1 MTDTVTA
8 PALTPGDVPY
18 VRPDVRQFL
27 DLVAMVG
34 RPPMHEGTAEAARA
48 AMQASS
54 VLAEAAGRE
63 VRRVEDLNC
72 PGPRRPIALRFYDN
86 REDGSAPSPL
96 ILFFHGGGF
105 VIGDL
110 DIYDSVVRELAIE
123 TGYPVLSVD
132 YGLAPEEPF
141 PAAPDDCVAA
151 AHWAAGSPA
160 ELGFAVT
167 GLALTGD
174 SAGGNL
180 TIVTAL
186 DLGEAPAAVPLLAI
200 APLYPVVD
208 DSSRA
213 PSMAQFCEGYL
224 LTANDMTWFGRSYG
238 AARSEARH
246 HVIDRD
252 FSGLPPTLVLT
263 ASLDPLHDQGVDF
276 YERVKAAGVAIE
288 HQEAKGL
295 IHGFITLRKMIPS
308 GQEDL
313 KAFLSRF
320 KALIGAATQS

>member
-1 MTDTVTA
+1 MTT
-8 PALTPGDVPY
+8 PY
-18 VRPDVRQFL
+18 VRPDLQQFL
-27 DLVAMVG
+27 DIVAMVG
-34 RPPMHEGTAEAARA
+34 RPPMHEGTAEQAREGMRASAAIGE
-48 AMQASS
+48 
-54 VLAEAAGRE
+54 AEPPI
-63 VRRVEDLNC
+63 VRRVEDFTC
-72 PGPRRPIALRFYDN
+72 PGPRRPIGLRLYDD
-86 REDGSAPSPL
+86 RTAPEGESPL

-110 DIYDSVVRELAIE
+110 DIYDSVAREFAVQ

-151 AHWAAGSPA
+151 ARWAADSPDI
-160 ELGFAVT
+160 LGFTVM

-186 DLGEAPAAVPLLAI
+186 DVRDSPAAVPLLAI
-200 APLYPVVD
+200 APMYPLVD
-208 DSSRA
+208 DSNDL
-213 PSMAQFCEGYL
+213 PSMVRFAEGFL
-224 LTANDMTWFGRSYG
+224 LTAADMRWFGRQYG
-238 AARSEARH
+238 CRGGEPRH

-252 FSGLPPTLVLT
+252 LTGLPPTLLMT
-263 ASLDPLHDQGVDF
+263 AALDPLHDQGALF
-276 YERVKAAGVAIE
+276 VKVLRAFNVPVE
-288 HQEAKGL
+288 HHEAEGL

-320 KALIGAATQS
+320 KALIGAQAKP